1 MKYSVYVLCVALFLS
16 CEEDSIDDLLSDFSD
31 ENIPIT
37 TIITVETLFESSSV
51 SLNWAG
57 NDFATS
63 FSYKLEPE
71 SYIDTVETYTNW
83 SNWDTLNTVTFTNL
97 DDGSYNFYIK
107 SRFTV
112 ENEEAVQ
119 SIHFIVD
126 AIVGPA
132 LRMYPL
138 YQRVTSGE
146 NFSMYVYIED
156 VDSLGGLELHLSYP
170 SNVSASTMTS
180 GTILSS
186 APIFF
191 DTINSTDG
199 TIELIATAEDFGVSP
214 DSTGTLAKIN
224 FTAGEAASLDTL
236 HIKNTSIL
244 KNSGNVQID
253 ILERVYGLIEV
264 VE

>member
-1 MKYSVYVLCVALFLS
+1 MKYSFYVLCAVLFLS
-16 CEEDSIDDLLSDFSD
+16 CEEDNIDDLLSDFSS
-31 ENIPIT
+31 ENTPIT
-37 TIITVETLFESSSV
+37 TLITVDTLFESSSV
-51 SLNWAG
+51 SINWTG
-57 NDFATS
+57 NEYATS

-71 SYIDTVETYTNW
+71 SYIDTVDTYTNW
-83 SNWDTLNTVTFTNL
+83 SDWDTLNTVTFTSL

-138 YQRVTSGE
+138 YQRVTAGE

-156 VDSLGGLELHLSYP
+156 VVDLGGMMLHLSYP
-170 SNVSASTMTS
+170 ETNIIVNTITS
-180 GTILSS
+180 GTILTG
-186 APIFF
+186 APVFF
-191 DTINSTDG
+191 DTINPTDG
-199 TIELIATAEDFGVSP
+199 TIELITTYEDFGGYTG
-214 DSTGTLAKIN
+214 TGTLAKIN
-224 FTAGEAASLDTL
+224 LTAGASASLDTL
-236 HIKNTSIL
+236 HIEDTSIL
-244 KNSGNVQID
+244 KNSGNVSID
-253 ILERVYGLIEV
+253 IVDRVYGLIEV

>member
-1 MKYSVYVLCVALFLS
+1 MKYSFYVLCAFLFLS
-16 CEEDSIDDLLSDFSD
+16 CEEESVDDLLSDFSD

-37 TIITVETLFESSSV
+37 TIITVDTLFESSSV
-51 SLNWAG
+51 SLNWTG

-63 FSYKLEPE
+63 FSYRLEPE
-71 SYIDTVETYTNW
+71 SYTDTVETYTSW
-83 SNWDTLNTVTFTNL
+83 SEWDTPNTVTFTSL

-126 AIVGPA
+126 AIAGPA

-199 TIELIATAEDFGVSP
+199 TIELIATAEDFGVYTG
-214 DSTGTLAKIN
+214 TGTLAKIN